1 MSLMDGAI
9 ILDKPAGITS
19 FAAVRKIRWL
29 LGGEKVG
36 HVGTLDP
43 LGTGVLPMLVG
54 RATRL
59 ARFYLRHSREYVA
72 KIRFGWATSTY
83 DLEGEPA
90 GEPQGVDLSEPE
102 LETLLEAFRGSFGQV
117 PPPVSAKKVK
127 GVRAYKL
134 ARKQQPVALDPVEVT
149 IYELEL
155 MEVQGPFATL
165 RCLCSVGTYI
175 RSLAHDLGKEIG
187 CGAHVTELR
196 RTQVGDFG
204 IDGALSLDELE
215 AMREQ
220 DRIGEALLSPAALLP
235 EIPVQRV
242 DAGVAARIRFGHDFR
257 VNPFGQSADAR
268 LVKAVGPDGRLLCL
282 GKAVSPC
289 LFHPFL
295 VFD

>member
-29 LGGEKVG
+29 VGGKKVG

-59 ARFYLRHSREYVA
+59 ARFYLRHKREYVA
-72 KIRFGWATSTY
+72 RIRFGWATSTY
-83 DLEGEPA
+83 DAEGEPVD
-90 GEPQGVDLSEPE
+90 EPLSVDLRDYE
-102 LETLLEAFRGSFGQV
+102 LEELLESFRGTLQQV

-127 GVRAYKL
+127 GVRAYTL
-134 ARKQQPVALDPVEVT
+134 ARKRKPVALDPVEVT
-149 IYELEL
+149 IDELEL
-155 MEVQGPFATL
+155 VDLAGPFATL

-175 RSLAHDLGKEIG
+175 RALAHDLGQEIG
-187 CGAHVTELR
+187 CGAHVAELR
-196 RTQVGDFG
+196 RTLVGDFG
-204 IDGALSLDELE
+204 IDAALSMDQLESMHDE
-215 AMREQ
+215 
-220 DRIGEALLSPAALLP
+220 DRIEEALLSPVDLLP

-242 DAGVAARIRFGHDFR
+242 DAGVAARIRVGHDFR
-257 VNPFGQSADAR
+257 VNPFGQASDAR
-268 LVKAVGPDGRLLCL
+268 LVKAVGPDGRLLCV
-282 GKAVSPC
+282 GKAVSPR